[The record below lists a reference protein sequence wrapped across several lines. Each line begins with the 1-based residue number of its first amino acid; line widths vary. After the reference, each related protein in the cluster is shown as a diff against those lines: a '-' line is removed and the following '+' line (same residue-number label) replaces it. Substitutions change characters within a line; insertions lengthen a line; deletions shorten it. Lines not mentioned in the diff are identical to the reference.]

1 MNSPTTSLRQTIKK
15 TKFIHSTLLGLLS
28 LSLASAADP
37 VVTIDGKD
45 KGRTFDGIGA
55 LSAGASSRLLIDYP
69 EPQRSEILDYLFKP
83 NFGAAL
89 QINKVEIG
97 GDMNSTDGSEPS
109 HMRTKDDENYNR
121 GYEWWLMV
129 ESKKRNPEVKL
140 CGLEWGAPNWI
151 NPVKNSVWTPENI
164 TFILKWV
171 EGAKKHHNLT
181 IDYLGGWNERAGD
194 PAWFIQ
200 LRQSLDKAGHKEIQI
215 VADDHFKWN
224 VGKVMGTNPEYA
236 AAVQILG
243 THYPTTI
250 VGKETADNLSAALK
264 TGKPL
269 WGSEI
274 GSAHYNNGA
283 GRLAKLYNQG
293 YIGSKMTAF
302 INWSTI
308 WSVLEGLPYSGCG
321 LMLANTPWSGHY
333 EVGKSIWATAH
344 TTQFAQPGWQ
354 YLDQA
359 CGYFGGD
366 AKNGS
371 YVTLV
376 SPNHKDFSLIAE
388 TIEAKSP
395 QSATFTVGGGL
406 STSVLHGWKTNL
418 RSNKTEDWFIKQ
430 ADLSPKDG
438 SFTVTIEPGYIYS
451 LTTTT
456 GQAKGVTSPPPSAM
470 LALPYIED
478 FQQYNIGTTPKYFSD
493 QHGTFEVAQATGGR
507 QGKCL
512 RQMVTTKPIY
522 WNSDAD
528 PATLIG
534 DPLWKNYRVSS
545 DVLLEQ
551 PGYVDLVG
559 RMLGSKIQNR
569 VTGYHLRLTDK
580 GHWSLFVVYNP
591 KDKEKT
597 APSDKELASGEL
609 PAAAGIGKW
618 HKLNLAFAGSQ
629 ITASIDDAVV
639 ADKIS
644 DDTFSSGL
652 VGLQANRWQ
661 TAQFMNF
668 SVAPDALDANVK
680 LTGNLAKLGAKVIA
694 CDSQAPEYKA
704 ELAIDGNQDTFWHSA
719 WIPPTSLPHFLT
731 IDFGKSRTLKGLTI
745 IPRQDKASCRAAD
758 CEVYLSNDPA
768 QWGNPVATV
777 RLENESTAQNIDF
790 KTPASA
796 RYLKIT
802 IKSTHTPDNPNVA
815 IAELGIIE

>member
-1 MNSPTTSLRQTIKK
+1 MA
-15 TKFIHSTLLGLLS
+15 LS
-28 LSLASAADP
+28 AASAADTAIP
-37 VVTIDGKD
+37 IDGND

-121 GYEWWLMV
+121 GYEWWLMK

-151 NPVKNSVWTPENI
+151 NPVKNNVWTPENI
-164 TFILKWV
+164 TYILKWV

-181 IDYLGGWNERAGD
+181 IDYLGGWNEKGHNVDWYKQFREALNQAGLSRIKVVCDDAFSWDVGTTLSKD
-194 PAWFIQ
+194 PQFAASF
-200 LRQSLDKAGHKEIQI
+200 EI
-215 VADDHFKWN
+215 
-224 VGKVMGTNPEYA
+224 VGN
-236 AAVQILG
+236 
-243 THYPTTI
+243 HYPKF
-250 VGKETADNLSAALK
+250 VPEVK
-264 TGKPL
+264 TQARWQACYDSGKPL

-274 GSAHYNNGA
+274 GSANYHNGA
-283 GRLAKLYNQG
+283 TGLAKLYNQG

-308 WSVLEGLPYSGCG
+308 WSVLEGLPFSGCG

-376 SPNHKDFSLIAE
+376 SPNHKDFSLIVE
-388 TIEAKSP
+388 TIDAKSP

-406 STSVLHGWKTNL
+406 STSVLHCWKTNL

-438 SFTVTIEPGYIYS
+438 SFTVTIEPGCIYS

-478 FQQYNIGTTPKYFSD
+478 FQKYDIGATPKYFSD
-493 QHGTFEVAQATGGR
+493 QHGTFEVAPATGGR

-512 RQMVTTKPIY
+512 RQMVTAKPVH
-522 WNSDAD
+522 WNRDAD

-534 DPLWKNYRVSS
+534 DPVWKNYRVSS

-559 RMLGSKIQNR
+559 RMIGSKTQNL

-580 GHWSLFVVYNP
+580 GHWSLFVVYHP

-597 APSDKELASGEL
+597 APPDKELASGEL

-618 HKLNLAFAGSQ
+618 HKLSLGFAGSQ
-629 ITASIDDAVV
+629 ITASIDDAIV
-639 ADKIS
+639 ADKVF
-644 DDTFSSGL
+644 DDTFMSGL

-661 TAQFMNF
+661 TAEFMNF
-668 SVAPDALDANVK
+668 TVDSDALDANVK
-680 LTGNLAKLGAKVIA
+680 LTGNLK
-694 CDSQAPEYKA
+694 
-704 ELAIDGNQDTFWHSA
+704 F
-719 WIPPTSLPHFLT
+719 
-731 IDFGKSRTLKGLTI
+731 
-745 IPRQDKASCRAAD
+745 
-758 CEVYLSNDPA
+758 
-768 QWGNPVATV
+768 
-777 RLENESTAQNIDF
+777 
-790 KTPASA
+790 
-796 RYLKIT
+796 T
-802 IKSTHTPDNPNVA
+802 IKSTHTPDNPNIA